1 MSEGQIL
8 QALLYSGILLY
19 IGYSMGKRDNVKI
32 VADTIDTLMNKGFLK
47 WYWKDGQKEILKWR
61 DEIPEELHD

>member
-1 MSEGQIL
+1 MTEGQIL

-32 VADTIDTLMNKGFLK
+32 VADTTDTLMNKGFLK

-61 DEIPEELHD
+61 DEVPEELHD

>member
-1 MSEGQIL
+1 MTEGQIL

-19 IGYSMGKRDNVKI
+19 IGYSMGKRDNVRI

-61 DEIPEELHD
+61 DEVPKELND

>member
-1 MSEGQIL
+1 
-8 QALLYSGILLY
+8 
-19 IGYSMGKRDNVKI
+19 MGKRDNVRI

-61 DEIPEELHD
+61 DEVPEELND

>member
-1 MSEGQIL
+1 MTEAQVS

-61 DEIPEELHD
+61 DEVPEELND

>member
-1 MSEGQIL
+1 MTEAQVL

-61 DEIPEELHD
+61 DEVPEELND

>member
-1 MSEGQIL
+1 MTEGQIL

-19 IGYSMGKRDNVKI
+19 IGYSMGKRDNVRI

-61 DEIPEELHD
+61 DEVPEELND

>member
-1 MSEGQIL
+1 MTEGQIL

-61 DEIPEELHD
+61 YDIPEELHD

>member
-1 MSEGQIL
+1 MTEAQIL

-19 IGYSMGKRDNVKI
+19 IGYSMGKRDNVRI

-61 DEIPEELHD
+61 DEVPKELND